1 MLLIFVWAVAGQG
14 RAGRGGGWLPACGQ
28 VSSRMPAL
36 GRAAVRDI
44 PHAGQVVVVCKPRLV
59 CRAGLWSANHH
70 RDRAAAGPGAVYD
83 PAEGGAAGRG
93 DRLGQAVGVAADLGV
108 AWWTV
113 QATVNAAAVLLP
125 EVDNLHVRRL
135 GIDIDQAGRHSQ
147 LRIAR
152 KAERRGAWL

>member
-1 MLLIFVWAVAGQG
+1 MWGGVLAG
-14 RAGRGGGWLPACGQ
+14 
-28 VSSRMPAL
+28 
-36 GRAAVRDI
+36 AAWVEQRVRDI
-44 PHAGQVVVVCKPRLV
+44 PHAGQVGWWCANRDWCAPSRPVVGGP
-59 CRAGLWSANHH
+59 HH

-83 PAEGGAAGRG
+83 PAEDGAAGRG
-93 DRLGQAVGVAADLGV
+93 DRLRSGGLEVAADLGV

-135 GIDIDQAGRHSQ
+135 GIDIDQAGRHGQ